1 MISPVLSRRRI
12 PVIVRRE
19 DTVPTVRGRRQSF
32 PGSSSRRR
40 GGRRARRRGLRRG
53 ESTRSMLIAIAVLLA
68 ASTAWILTFVYL
80 ASLG

>member
-32 PGSSSRRR
+32 TGSSTRRGSRRAP
-40 GGRRARRRGLRRG
+40 RRMLRRG
-53 ESTRSMLIAIAVLLA
+53 EGTRSLLIAVAVLLA